1 MQPEELTACWSAIRQ
16 FPESILFQIFYLFQ
30 SLWSVYVGQFFRSG
44 FQKNQVL
51 FVPPDDRV
59 PAMIFPEFQEFREEA
74 GREETGIAPDAVM
87 GKSGDFIRLT
97 APEFHQCRYGFPPE
111 KRLVAD

>member
-1 MQPEELTACWSAIRQ
+1 MQPEELTACWSAIGQ

-74 GREETGIAPDAVM
+74 GREETGIAPDAAV
-87 GKSGDFIRLT
+87 GQGRQLVR
-97 APEFHQCRYGFPPE
+97 PLPPE
-111 KRLVAD
+111 SGQGRHALPFQKGLVAD